1 MESVSQG
8 TALINVSIG
17 TAALLGLA
25 DVWMEVAPTTAYL
38 MLGGRCLMNCTFCAQ
53 ARESR
58 ASALNLSRV
67 TWPEYPLNMVVE
79 RLGEAAERGDI
90 RRACLQVT
98 VTRTSF
104 ERSLELLRA
113 VKAVSQVP
121 FDVAILPQDLAQ
133 VRQLVEAGADHIGFG
148 LDAACERVFRQVKG
162 GNWARSLALIEETA
176 RTFPNHA
183 ALHLIVGLGE
193 TEKEMVDRIQWAH
206 DLGAAV
212 GLFAFTPVRGT
223 HLADRPPPSLA
234 SYRRVQAARWLIVHG
249 LTQAR
254 EMAFDDT
261 GQILRLDASL
271 PTGGEPFETSGCPD
285 CNRPFYNEQPGGP
298 LYNYPRALTAEE
310 AAQAVQ
316 EMEIEIRC

>member
-1 MESVSQG
+1 MESVTQS

-67 TWPEYPLNMVVE
+67 TWPEYPLDMVVE

-121 FDVAILPQDLAQ
+121 FDVALLPQDLAQ

-162 GNWARSLALIEETA
+162 GNWSRSLALIEETA